1 VTYVGRM
8 ELLVTHV
15 GEVGIVLVTHVG
27 EGGIASGAPRGGW

>member
-1 VTYVGRM
+1 M

-15 GEVGIVLVTHVG
+15 GEDGIVLVTHVG